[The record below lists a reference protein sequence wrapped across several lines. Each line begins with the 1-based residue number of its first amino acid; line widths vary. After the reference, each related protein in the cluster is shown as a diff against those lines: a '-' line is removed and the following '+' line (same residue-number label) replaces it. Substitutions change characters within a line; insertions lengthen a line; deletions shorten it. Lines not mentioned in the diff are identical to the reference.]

1 MSDDQLDLFPS
12 GKPGRG
18 TAGEKTR
25 PVASVPVDLTEASSL
40 TAASAAFY
48 GHMIRQ
54 GFSDNTVKA
63 FQADLRLFTKYMAA
77 DAPIGSIAQADLEQ
91 FLTWMRA
98 DRGVPCSPK
107 TYARRLTTLKVFFGW
122 LAESGVIDHPILPRR
137 WSTTAP
143 PHRCP
148 RSCTT
153 TA

>member
-1 MSDDQLDLFPS
+1 MSDDQLVLFPS

-25 PVASVPVDLTEASSL
+25 PIAAMPTDLTKNSSL
-40 TAASAAFY
+40 TAAGSAFY

-54 GFSDNTVKA
+54 GFSDNTIKA

-77 DAPIGSIAQADLEQ
+77 DTAVNKIEQADIDR

-122 LAESGVIDHPILPRR
+122 LAESGVIDHDP
-137 WSTTAP
+137 AAAVAHDVP